1 MNTLRF
7 RCPATS
13 REVDSGISL
22 NDRARL
28 VSVRARCPLCKKI
41 HEWRAAGRS
50 LGAVSPD
57 GHRSNGAGLSRAQ
70 SALQDLQR
78 PCAEIV
84 DLRDQLLDE
93 LNHRLKNNLQ
103 MLFSLLQTASRKTGS
118 SEARAV
124 LSDTSRRVGAM
135 GTAQQIF
142 YSVRDSSDV
151 SGQGLVEAVC
161 ANAGAFFGKDVSINC
176 TASIG
181 ALPKETAVPFALV
194 LNELLTNAAK
204 HGADARGLVTIDVGL
219 SQRSGRHELW
229 VQDRGRGFDFAEVQ
243 GRSSGLAL
251 VTMLAHRLNGT
262 FMVERMSGARC
273 ILRFP
278 DQ

>member
-13 REVDSGISL
+13 REVDSGISIIG
-22 NDRARL
+22 RSRL
-28 VSVRARCPLCKKI
+28 VSVQARCPLCKEI

-50 LGAVSPD
+50 LGTVLSD
-57 GHRSNGAGLSRAQ
+57 GHRATGGRLSRAQ
-70 SALQDLQR
+70 SGLQDFQR
-78 PCAEIV
+78 ASAEIV
-84 DLRDQLLDE
+84 ELRDQLLDE

-103 MLFSLLQTASRKTGS
+103 MLFSLLQAASRKTGS